1 MVGPETLGPLK
12 YQQPMN
18 YEDIS
23 HSTEDL
29 LPIHHFRH
37 KHRNTDTSD
46 SYFVTFLHHSWKP
59 EQGAEPGPDDF
70 QPAFQTKKRRC
81 RTNFI
86 TNITTASY
94 ESYA

>member
-37 KHRNTDTSD
+37 KHRNTD
-46 SYFVTFLHHSWKP
+46 SYFVIFLHHSRKL

-70 QPAFQTKKRRC
+70 QPAFQTKKKVML
-81 RTNFI
+81 
-86 TNITTASY
+86 Y
-94 ESYA
+94 